1 MQQTRFPY
9 IGINH
14 AFLYMKA
21 FIIRER
27 MCRERERERVG
38 ERELGLEERRKR
50 ATHRD

>member
-1 MQQTRFPY
+1 MFTEHLKGRVNTVSPAQV
-9 IGINH
+9 G
-14 AFLYMKA
+14 
-21 FIIRER
+21 RER